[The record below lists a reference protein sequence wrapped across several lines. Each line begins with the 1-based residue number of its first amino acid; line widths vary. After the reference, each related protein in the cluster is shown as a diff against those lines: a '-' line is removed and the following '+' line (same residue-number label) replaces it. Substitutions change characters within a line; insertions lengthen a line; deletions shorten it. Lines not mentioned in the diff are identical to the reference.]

1 VTDIRALATEAKAWP
16 FQEARR
22 VLKRVGGKTPEKG
35 YVLFETGYGP
45 SGLPHIGTFG
55 EVLRTTMVRHAFQRL
70 SDIPTRLF
78 AFSDDMDGLRK
89 VPDNVPN
96 KEMLAQHLHKPL
108 TAVPDPFGTHDS
120 FGAHNNARL
129 RAFLDDFGF
138 GYEFVSST
146 ECYKAGRFDAAL
158 RRMLEVYDEVMAI
171 MLPTLREERRKTYSP
186 FLPVC
191 PETGH
196 VLQVPIVETN
206 PAAGTIVYQRADGR
220 KIETEVTGGRCKLQW
235 KPDWAM
241 RWYALGVDYEMSG
254 KDLIDS
260 VQQSS
265 RICRALG
272 GRPPESY
279 TYELFLDENAEK
291 ISKSRGNGLTI
302 EEWLAYAPKDSLALF
317 MFGKPTAAKRLYFDV
332 IPKNVDE
339 YLTFLARYFEE
350 PPERRIENP
359 VWHIHD
365 SRPPQESVPLT
376 FGVLLN
382 LASVCNTEDKSVLW
396 GFVSRY
402 VPGATAENHPIL
414 DQLVGHAI
422 RYYAD
427 FVKPAKRY
435 RAPTETERQ
444 AISALADALEKMPAG
459 ASAEDLQN
467 EVYEVGKR
475 FGFEQL
481 RDWFRALY
489 EVLLGQEQG
498 PRMGSFIALYG
509 VPETVALIR
518 RALSGEGLSAA

>member
-1 VTDIRALATEAKAWP
+1 
-16 FQEARR
+16 
-22 VLKRVGGKTPEKG
+22 
-35 YVLFETGYGP
+35 
-45 SGLPHIGTFG
+45 
-55 EVLRTTMVRHAFQRL
+55 
-70 SDIPTRLF
+70 
-78 AFSDDMDGLRK
+78 
-89 VPDNVPN
+89 
-96 KEMLAQHLHKPL
+96 
-108 TAVPDPFGTHDS
+108 
-120 FGAHNNARL
+120 
-129 RAFLDDFGF
+129 
-138 GYEFVSST
+138 
-146 ECYKAGRFDAAL
+146 
-158 RRMLEVYDEVMAI
+158 MLEVYDEVMAI
-171 MLPTLREERRKTYSP
+171 MLPTLGEERRRTYSP

-196 VLQVPIVETN
+196 VLQVPVVETN
-206 PAAGTIVYQRADGR
+206 PAAGTIVYQRPDGR
-220 KIETEVTGGRCKLQW
+220 KVETEVTGGRCKLQW

-339 YLTFLARYFEE
+339 YLTFLAKYPQE
-350 PPERRIENP
+350 PPERQIENP

-365 SRPPQESVPLT
+365 GRPPQESVPLT

-435 RAPTETERQ
+435 RTPTETERR
-444 AISALADALEKMPAG
+444 AIAALADALEKMPSD

-475 FGFEQL
+475 HGFEQL

-509 VPETVALIR
+509 VPETVALVR
-518 RALSGEGLSAA
+518 QALSDEGLSAA

>member
-1 VTDIRALATEAKAWP
+1 MSDIHALANNAKAWP

-55 EVLRTTMVRHAFQRL
+55 EVLRTTMVRQAFQRL

-96 KEMLAQHLHKPL
+96 REMLAQHLDKPL
-108 TAVPDPFGTHDS
+108 TAVPDPFGTHES
-120 FGAHNNARL
+120 FGHHNNARL
-129 RAFLDDFGF
+129 RAFLDEFGF
-138 GYEFVSST
+138 DYEFVSST
-146 ECYKAGRFDAAL
+146 ECYTSGRFDAAL
-158 RRMLEVYDEVMAI
+158 RRLLECYEAVMEI
-171 MLPTLREERRKTYSP
+171 MLPTLREERRQTYSP

-196 VLQVPIVETN
+196 VLQVPVVGTDA
-206 PAAGTIVYQRADGR
+206 AAGTIVYQRADGR
-220 KIETEVTGGRCKLQW
+220 QVETPVTGGRCKLQW

-272 GRPPESY
+272 GRPPESF
-279 TYELFLDENAEK
+279 TYELFLDDKGEK
-291 ISKSRGNGLTI
+291 ISKSKGNGLTM
-302 EEWLAYAPKDSLALF
+302 EEWLTYAPNESLALF
-317 MFGKPTAAKRLYFDV
+317 MFGKPKTAKRLYFDV
-332 IPKNVDE
+332 IPRNVDD
-339 YLTFLARYFEE
+339 YLTFLAHYPDEE
-350 PPERRIENP
+350 PAKQLENP
-359 VWHIHD
+359 VWHIHNGA
-365 SRPPQESVPLT
+365 PPPAAVPLS
-376 FGVLLN
+376 FAILLN
-382 LASVCNTEDKSVLW
+382 LASVCNTEDKAVLW
-396 GFVSRY
+396 GFISRY
-402 VPGATAENHPIL
+402 APDATPENNPTL
-414 DQLVGHAI
+414 DRLVGYAI
-422 RYYAD
+422 RYYTD
-427 FVKPAKRY
+427 FVKPKKHY
-435 RAPTETERQ
+435 RAPNADERAAIEQLAESLAALPANSDAET
-444 AISALADALEKMPAG
+444 I
-459 ASAEDLQN
+459 QN
-467 EVYEVGKR
+467 AVYEVGKQHE
-475 FGFEQL
+475 FESL

-509 VPETVALIR
+509 LPETVELIR
-518 RALSGEGLSAA
+518 RALAGEDLSAA